1 MYYLYGDKHYEISC
15 PTLQAVS
22 IATALPSHSLLQGKL
37 LTKAGRYWEA
47 IQVLGSPESHVTETD
62 QSECRIVLGIA
73 HLYAGE
79 EDKVLKVLG
88 AGHGAGQVPRLFH
101 EMVYYMRGVAS
112 LLLGQNKSGLEDIN
126 RSLVANPQSYRVG
139 LCMYLLNVHVRM

>member
-1 MYYLYGDKHYEISC
+1 M
-15 PTLQAVS
+15 
-22 IATALPSHSLLQGKL
+22 
-37 LTKAGRYWEA
+37 
-47 IQVLGSPESHVTETD
+47 TETD
-62 QSECRIVLGIA
+62 QSECRIVLGVA

-88 AGHGAGQVPRLFH
+88 AGHGAGQVPHLFR

-112 LLLGQNKSGLEDIN
+112 LRLGQNKSGLEDIN

-139 LCMYLLNVHVRM
+139 LCMYLLNVHVYVCELPTAGIPDKISSVCKRGQTG